1 MKKRFLSLSLLSCLL
16 FSCSSTQTDSSSSF
30 PIGKP
35 FLPEEEYPSDS
46 SSLKE
51 CEVDPFEKKD
61 HIFEAEAAM
70 FFGYSMKSKDQPL
83 YEKCIAHSYLF
94 DLSFSDSVIVRNIT
108 RVGNCYAF
116 EFHSSKSYLADLE
129 ISIASAYNGKFIE
142 RYLSKM
148 YDVTINGKTLMEDV
162 LIPKGDKSQIKQSN
176 NYTAMQKVT
185 FPIPL
190 KEGKNVILFS
200 STDSSSNLD
209 YINIRTSSEITSFT
223 PNYWVDENTAI
234 SLLPPT
240 FTKEGRIAFSCK
252 KHGISNSFSLPI
264 LSRQNGYLVS
274 QDEKE
279 FSLCFNGEKITFYSD
294 GKTAVPSG
302 ISLIDD

>member
-1 MKKRFLSLSLLSCLL
+1 MKKRFLSLFLLSCLL
-16 FSCSSTQTDSSSSF
+16 FSCSTSFADSSSSF
-30 PIGKP
+30 NSGKP
-35 FLPEEEYPSDS
+35 FLPEDEYPLDS

-51 CEVDPFEKKD
+51 YEIDPFEKKD

-70 FFGYSMKSKDQPL
+70 FFGYSMRSKEEPL

-108 RVGNCYAF
+108 RVGNRYAF

-148 YDVTINGKTLMEDV
+148 YEVTVNGKTLEEDV
-162 LIPKGDKSQIKQSN
+162 LVPKGDKSQIKQSN
-176 NYTAMQKVT
+176 NYTAMQKVSL
-185 FPIPL
+185 PIPL

-200 STDSSSNLD
+200 STDSASNLD
-209 YINIRTSSEITSFT
+209 YINIRTSSEITSFI
-223 PNYWVDENTAI
+223 PNYWVDENT
-234 SLLPPT
+234 SVSVLPPT
-240 FTKEGRIAFSCK
+240 FTKEGKIALSCE
-252 KHGISNSFSLPI
+252 KHKISNTFSLPV
-264 LSRQNGYLVS
+264 LSSENGYLVS

-279 FSLCFNGEKITFYSD
+279 FSFYFNGERITFYSD
-294 GKTAVPSG
+294 GRTVVPST
-302 ISLIDD
+302 ISFLES